1 MSSRTG
7 VARAAFLLI
16 LVAGV
21 ILVYA
26 LRSQVP
32 PAAVSPAA
40 TASPSG
46 SATVRPEQTKP
57 PGIDTTQPQLPLPT
71 AVRWAV
77 DKGSP
82 DDPQHRSL
90 LELFFDGNALGFRV
104 VDGAGTVV
112 LRFPIAGSGI
122 FGPETCMARVRKP
135 QENSTWIA
143 VDQATLDLFVQRYAS
158 YRVIADGIPAGQVT
172 LPLADSGCRMS
183 S

>member
-1 MSSRTG
+1 VNSRRA
-7 VARAAFLLI
+7 VALAAVLLI

-21 ILVYA
+21 VLLYA

-32 PAAVSPAA
+32 SASVSPTPTSSP
-40 TASPSG
+40 TAS
-46 SATVRPEQTKP
+46 ATTRPELTKP
-57 PGIDTTQPQLPLPT
+57 PNLATQSQLPLPT
-71 AVRWAV
+71 SVRWAV

-90 LELFFDGNALGFRV
+90 LELFYDGNAFGFRA
-104 VDGAGTVV
+104 VDAAGSMV
-112 LRFPIAGSGI
+112 LQFPIAGSGI